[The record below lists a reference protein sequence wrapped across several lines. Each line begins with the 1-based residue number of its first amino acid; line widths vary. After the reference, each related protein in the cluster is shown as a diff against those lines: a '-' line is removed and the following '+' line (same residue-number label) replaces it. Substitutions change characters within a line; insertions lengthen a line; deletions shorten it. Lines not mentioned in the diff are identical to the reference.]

1 MIPVSSR
8 RWSASGRKGA
18 ERTVPFMENRSLM
31 IEKYGPYVRSLAN
44 TVRKQFNARLD
55 IEDLVAY
62 GNIGLFEAAERFDPK
77 LGANFL
83 TFAHYRI
90 KGAIFDG
97 LRKMGTLKGPD
108 QRAAYISDRAN
119 SYLSAQSSADSASRV
134 RSFAD
139 DVRDVSDAVTSLAA
153 VFATSLEGME
163 HLQLKDESLSPEE
176 RLELSEL
183 KQRVRDAIDTLPEN
197 EKNLLIGYYY
207 EGKTLEEAGQGIG
220 QSKSWASRLHARAI
234 DRIKAALGDE
244 IEGRAKANPTPRK
257 ASEGPRPAVTPRTVT
272 R

>member
-1 MIPVSSR
+1 
-8 RWSASGRKGA
+8 
-18 ERTVPFMENRSLM
+18 MENRSLLL
-31 IEKYGPYVRSLAN
+31 EKYGPYVRSLAN
-44 TVRKQFNARLD
+44 GVRKQFNSRLD

-97 LRKMGTLKGPD
+97 LRRMGVLKGPD
-108 QRAAYISDRAN
+108 QRGAYLSDRTN
-119 SYLSAQSSADSASRV
+119 SYLSAQSSANSTARA
-134 RSFAD
+134 RTFAD
-139 DVRDVSDAVTSLAA
+139 DVRDVSDAVSSLAA
-153 VFATSLEGME
+153 IFATSLEGME
-163 HLQLKDESLSPEE
+163 HLQLKDESLSPED

-183 KQRVRDAIDTLPEN
+183 KARVRAAIETLPEN
-197 EKNLLIGYYY
+197 ERNLLVGYYY
-207 EGKTLEEAGQGIG
+207 EGKTLEEAGQSIG

-234 DRIKAALGDE
+234 ERIKTALEDE
-244 IEGRAKANPTPRK
+244 IQGRPSKSAPKSPETA
-257 ASEGPRPAVTPRTVT
+257 RPAASPRTVT